1 MVVGLH
7 SSWPAPFTSRVHA
20 WHLPSPFLVP
30 SGIIRLRLYESQEPV
45 SHTQDH
51 LYCRLQENLLD
62 SSWSAFLIYA
72 WVECRRAFFG
82 VFCCRHAE
90 GFGLLRKICG
100 DEASSSRL
108 SNSVTLFSFVF
119 LFYFWLMWYLV
130 KWQIVVYWGVVM
142 PFQTRYFN
150 GSSEVFQQECCFF
163 YILKPVAVT
172 HNDIGEIVE
181 PANTPTK

>member
-108 SNSVTLFSFVF
+108 SNSVTLFFFCVPLLLLTYVVPCKMTDCCLLRRGHAISDS
-119 LFYFWLMWYLV
+119 LF
-130 KWQIVVYWGVVM
+130 
-142 PFQTRYFN
+142 
-150 GSSEVFQQECCFF
+150 
-163 YILKPVAVT
+163 
-172 HNDIGEIVE
+172 
-181 PANTPTK
+181 